1 MLKKYTYSWLVLAI
15 VFLGI
20 GGGFAFLVAMSRTPF
35 VSQYF
40 PPGYLHHA
48 LVGHVILAI
57 LLWLLSFAVV
67 FWSMHFNGPE
77 LKLSRW
83 LSLAGALIV
92 TLSVLFGAGEA
103 VINNY
108 VPTIDTPVFFLGL
121 ALFFVGFSINV
132 FAYLKDALKRLF
144 SPDPM
149 LSALASSVLIA
160 VIMAASMVASLL
172 LNGSSP
178 ETPIIYY
185 ERLFWIPGHIQQVM
199 NGALLLAVWYALQGR
214 SAEVRG
220 AVHPPTWRSLR
231 YVTIALPISALVL
244 FAIPLVSDPVAIKA
258 KVAAEAIYGIGLG
271 IPVFIHVIHIIMG
284 FRRGFGKGGRS
295 VASVSLVLSM
305 VIYALGMAIAYGGF
319 GNDLRVPAHYHGAVT
334 SLTLGFMALS
344 YYLIKGYRG
353 SVFAERIAR
362 VQPLIYGVGML
373 LFITGLFVSGL
384 LGAPRKTYGVSFTS
398 DPVVLSALTAM
409 GIGTLMAVA
418 GGILFVFYSTVS
430 LMNPPAASDGGVKSP

>member
-1 MLKKYTYSWLVLAI
+1 MKKYTYSWLVLAI
-15 VFLGI
+15 TFLGI

-35 VSQYF
+35 VSRFF

-57 LLWLLSFAVV
+57 LFWLLSFAVV
-67 FWSMHFNGPE
+67 FWSLHFKGPE

-83 LSLAGALIV
+83 CSLAGALIV

-108 VPTIDTPVFFLGL
+108 VPTLDTPVFLFGL
-121 ALFFVGFSINV
+121 TLFFIGFSMNV
-132 FAYLKDALKRLF
+132 LAYLADAVRHIF
-144 SPDPM
+144 SSDPATG
-149 LSALASSVLIA
+149 ALAASVLIA
-160 VIMAASMVASLL
+160 VIMIVSMVVSILMDG
-172 LNGSSP
+172 NST
-178 ETPIIYY
+178 TPIIYY

-199 NGALLLAVWYALQGR
+199 NGALLVAVWYALQGR
-214 SAEVRG
+214 LAAGGRKG
-220 AVHPPTWRSLR
+220 PPWRFLR
-231 YVTIALPISALVL
+231 YVTIALPLSALVL
-244 FAIPLVSDPVAIKA
+244 FAIPFVSDPVAIKA

-271 IPVFIHVIHIIMG
+271 IPVFIHIIHIIMG
-284 FRRGFGKGGRS
+284 FRRGFGRSGRS

-305 VIYALGMAIAYGGF
+305 AIYVLGMAIAYGGF
-319 GNDLRVPAHYHGAVT
+319 GNDLRIPAHYHGAVT
-334 SLTLGFMALS
+334 SLTLSFMGLS
-344 YYLIKGYRG
+344 YYLIKGCRG
-353 SVFAERIAR
+353 RVFAERIAR
-362 VQPLIYGVGML
+362 AQPVIYGVGML

-384 LGAPRKTYGVSFTS
+384 LGAPRKTYGVAFTA

-430 LMNPPAASDGGVKSP
+430 LMKEVSKGA